1 MLQENKQ
8 SAPEERF
15 PITEADIRFMREA
28 IRLADEG
35 CSDVLAQVAIP
46 QTDNGTWGTYKALT
60 GITRVPLS
68 AGKHVLR
75 VTIDKPYVNLDKVV
89 FTHTDEDPDCQQFT
103 DLAQLAATAQP
114 FAICG
119 IADDKAFYGSGN
131 QNLGYADYV
140 TFCQWSAGD
149 KEMQSDEVVGRHLYT
164 EELTVGT
171 RLVLTWYPDRRCVV
185 QLLADGVFTIVEA
198 VNTKLSAGDTF
209 RCDLFIEGEP
219 LYMSQLV
226 HEGRPPMIYVVGKV
240 NGIRFDYL
248 AADDEPGDTD
258 CSA

>member
-1 MLQENKQ
+1 ML
-8 SAPEERF
+8 
-15 PITEADIRFMREA
+15 I
-28 IRLADEG
+28 
-35 CSDVLAQVAIP
+35 
-46 QTDNGTWGTYKALT
+46 
-60 GITRVPLS
+60 
-68 AGKHVLR
+68 
-75 VTIDKPYVNLDKVV
+75 
-89 FTHTDEDPDCQQFT
+89 
-103 DLAQLAATAQP
+103 
-114 FAICG
+114 FAIEMKKEHQKLLETIEKEVG
-119 IADDKAFYGSGN
+119 KKLLTPKDFEWLSEKVEARTKEHLSESTLMRLWGYRPSVGARQSTLDILSRY
-131 QNLGYADYV
+131 LGYADYV

-248 AADDEPGDTD
+248 AVDDEPGDTD

>member
-1 MLQENKQ
+1 ML
-8 SAPEERF
+8 
-15 PITEADIRFMREA
+15 I
-28 IRLADEG
+28 
-35 CSDVLAQVAIP
+35 
-46 QTDNGTWGTYKALT
+46 
-60 GITRVPLS
+60 
-68 AGKHVLR
+68 
-75 VTIDKPYVNLDKVV
+75 
-89 FTHTDEDPDCQQFT
+89 
-103 DLAQLAATAQP
+103 
-114 FAICG
+114 FAIEMKKEHEKLLETIEKEVG
-119 IADDKAFYGSGN
+119 KKMLTPKDFEWLSEKVEGRTKEHLSESTLMRLWGYRPSVGARQTTLDILSRY
-131 QNLGYADYV
+131 LGYADYV
-140 TFCQWSAGD
+140 TFCQWCVD
-149 KEMQSDEVVGRHLYT
+149 NKEQQSDEVVGRHLYT
-164 EELTVGT
+164 EGLTVGT

-226 HEGRPPMIYVVGKV
+226 HEGRPPMVYVVGKV